1 MIIVEITDRGRR
13 KASRVIFNNG
23 RLADSFEAHART
35 HGARTVRLSEETARA
50 YVGALRD
57 RAASRSEWRAGTN
70 KQSALARQI
79 TAAKTAES
87 TRDVVLPVRVPRAMV
102 AELERIAK
110 LAGCA
115 PEQIV
120 RASLN
125 AFIKAAKD

>member
-13 KASRVIFNNG
+13 KPSRVIFNNG

-35 HGARTVRLSEETARA
+35 HGARTVRLSEETAQA
-50 YVGALRD
+50 YMGALRD
-57 RAASRSEWRAGTN
+57 RAASRSEWRAGAN

-79 TAAKTAES
+79 AAAKADS

-125 AFIKAAKD
+125 AFIKAAKS

>member
-13 KASRVIFNNG
+13 KPSRVIFNNG
-23 RLADSFEAHART
+23 RLADSFEAHARA
-35 HGARTVRLSEETARA
+35 HGARTVRLSEETAQA
-50 YVGALRD
+50 YMGALRD
-57 RAASRSEWRAGTN
+57 RAASRSEWRAGAS

-79 TAAKTAES
+79 TAAKAAES
-87 TRDVVLPVRVPRAMV
+87 TRDVVLPVRVPRSMV

-125 AFIKAAKD
+125 AFIKAAKT

>member
-1 MIIVEITDRGRR
+1 MIIVEVTNRGRR

-35 HGARTVRLSEETARA
+35 QGARTVRLSEETARL
-50 YVGALRD
+50 YMTALRD
-57 RAASRSEWRAGTN
+57 RAASRSEWRAGATR
-70 KQSALARQI
+70 QSSLARQI
-79 TAAKTAES
+79 AAARTAES
-87 TRDVVLPVRVPRAMV
+87 SRDVVLPVRVPRAMN

-120 RASLN
+120 RASIN
-125 AFIKAAKD
+125 AFLQAAKG